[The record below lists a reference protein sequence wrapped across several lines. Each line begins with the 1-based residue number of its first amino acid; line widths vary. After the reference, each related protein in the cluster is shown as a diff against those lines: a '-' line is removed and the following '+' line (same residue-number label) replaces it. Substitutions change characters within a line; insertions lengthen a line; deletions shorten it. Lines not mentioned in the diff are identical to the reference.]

1 MFTGLSSC
9 RLFNNSVHLSR
20 NTFVLSAP
28 VCPGERVDPVLT
40 LLRVISLAVLAPL
53 TSLHFIPGCLQPLLE
68 NAFKSYLKAQLI

>member
-53 TSLHFIPGCLQPLLE
+53 TSLHFIQPLLE